1 MEKKSKTTRVQ
12 LELAERS
19 FERLSALKHKTE
31 AASYTEVVKNAL
43 RLYENLIDQYDS
55 GKRFYLK
62 DDKGNTVEYEVFV

>member
-19 FERLSALKHKTE
+19 FDRLSALKQKTE

-43 RLYENLIDQYDS
+43 RLYENLVEQYES

-62 DDKGNTVEYEVFV
+62 DAEGNTVEYEIFV